1 MPDAAYASNR
11 FYISLAG
18 LAGEQAM
25 FTEAS
30 GLQLEIEVFEYTEG
44 GVNNF
49 VHKLPGRTKVG
60 NLTLKRGMTNSKAF
74 LEWISNVALGQIDR
88 QNISIMMF
96 NTKGEE
102 LMRWDFIGAYPIKWM
117 GPQYQASGNAA
128 AIESLE
134 LAHSGLQLSKKI
146 PLFPVPPKPT

>member
-1 MPDAAYASNR
+1 MPDSDSAYSSNR
-11 FYISLAG
+11 FYVSIEG
-18 LAGEQAM
+18 VTGEQAL

-44 GVNNF
+44 GVNSF

-74 LEWISNVALGQIDR
+74 LEWISNVALGKIER
-88 QNISIMMF
+88 KNVSIVMF
-96 NTKGEE
+96 NAKGDE
-102 LMRWDFIGAYPIKWM
+102 LMRWNYDGMYPVKWT
-117 GPQYQASGNAA
+117 GPHYEASGNAA

-134 LAHSGLQLSKKI
+134 LAHSGLQLSKK
-146 PLFPVPPKPT
+146 

>member
-1 MPDAAYASNR
+1 MPDEAYASNR
-11 FYISLAG
+11 FYISIEG
-18 LAGEQAM
+18 VTGEQAL

-44 GVNNF
+44 GVNSF

-74 LEWISNVALGQIDR
+74 LEWISNVALGKIER
-88 QNISIMMF
+88 KNVSIVMF
-96 NTKGEE
+96 NAKGDE
-102 LMRWDFIGAYPIKWM
+102 LMRWNYDGMYPVKWT

-134 LAHSGLQLSKKI
+134 LAHSGLQLSKK
-146 PLFPVPPKPT
+146 

>member
-1 MPDAAYASNR
+1 MPDEAYAANR
-11 FYISLAG
+11 FYISIEG
-18 LAGEQAM
+18 VTGEQAL

-44 GVNNF
+44 GVNSF

-74 LEWISNVALGQIDR
+74 LEWISNVALGKIER
-88 QNISIMMF
+88 KNVSIVMF
-96 NTKGEE
+96 NAKGDE
-102 LMRWDFIGAYPIKWM
+102 LMRWNYDAMYPVKWT

-134 LAHSGLQLSKKI
+134 LAHSGLQLSKK
-146 PLFPVPPKPT
+146 

>member
-1 MPDAAYASNR
+1 MPDDAYASNR
-11 FYISLAG
+11 FYISIEG
-18 LAGEQAM
+18 VTGEQAL

-30 GLQLEIEVFEYTEG
+30 GLQVEIEVFEYTEG
-44 GVNNF
+44 GVNSF

-74 LEWISNVALGQIDR
+74 LEWISNVALGKIER
-88 QNISIMMF
+88 KNVSIVMF
-96 NTKGEE
+96 SAKGEE
-102 LMRWDFIGAYPIKWM
+102 LMRWNFDGMYPIKWT

-134 LAHSGLQLSKKI
+134 LAHSGLQLSKK
-146 PLFPVPPKPT
+146 

>member
-1 MPDAAYASNR
+1 MPDSDSAYSSNR
-11 FYISLAG
+11 FYVSIEG
-18 LAGEQAM
+18 VTGEQAL

-44 GVNNF
+44 GVNSF

-74 LEWISNVALGQIDR
+74 LEWISNVALGKIER
-88 QNISIMMF
+88 KNVSIVMF
-96 NTKGEE
+96 NAKGDE
-102 LMRWDFIGAYPIKWM
+102 LMRWNYDGMYPVKWT
-117 GPQYQASGNAA
+117 GPQYEASGNAA

-134 LAHSGLQLSKKI
+134 LAHSGLQLSKK
-146 PLFPVPPKPT
+146 

>member
-1 MPDAAYASNR
+1 MPDDAYASNR
-11 FYISLAG
+11 FYISIEG
-18 LAGEQAM
+18 VTGEQAL

-44 GVNNF
+44 GVNSF

-74 LEWISNVALGQIDR
+74 LEWISNVALGKIER
-88 QNISIMMF
+88 KNVSIVMF
-96 NTKGEE
+96 NSKGDE
-102 LMRWDFIGAYPIKWM
+102 LMRWNYDGAYPVKWT
-117 GPQYQASGNAA
+117 GPQYQASGNVA

-134 LAHSGLQLSKKI
+134 LAHSGLQLAKK
-146 PLFPVPPKPT
+146 

>member
-1 MPDAAYASNR
+1 MPDSDSAYSSNR
-11 FYISLAG
+11 FYVSIEG
-18 LAGEQAM
+18 VTGEQAL

-44 GVNNF
+44 GVNSF

-74 LEWISNVALGQIDR
+74 LEWISNVALGKIER
-88 QNISIMMF
+88 KNVSIVMF
-96 NTKGEE
+96 NAKGDE
-102 LMRWDFIGAYPIKWM
+102 LMRWNYDGMYPVKWT
-117 GPQYQASGNAA
+117 GPRYEASGNAA

-134 LAHSGLQLSKKI
+134 LAHSGLQLSKK
-146 PLFPVPPKPT
+146 

>member
-1 MPDAAYASNR
+1 MPDDAYASNR
-11 FYISLAG
+11 FYISIEG
-18 LAGEQAM
+18 VTGEQAL

-44 GVNNF
+44 GVNSF

-74 LEWISNVALGQIDR
+74 LEWISNVALGKIER
-88 QNISIMMF
+88 KNVSIVMF
-96 NTKGEE
+96 NAKGDE
-102 LMRWDFIGAYPIKWM
+102 LMRWNYDGMYPVKWT

-134 LAHSGLQLSKKI
+134 LAHSGLQLSKK
-146 PLFPVPPKPT
+146 

>member
-1 MPDAAYASNR
+1 MPEDSYSASR
-11 FYISLAG
+11 FYVSIEG
-18 LAGEQAM
+18 VTGEQAL

-44 GVNNF
+44 GVNSF

-74 LEWISNVALGQIDR
+74 LEWISNVALGKIER
-88 QNISIMMF
+88 KNVSIVMF
-96 NTKGEE
+96 NAKGDE
-102 LMRWDFIGAYPIKWM
+102 LMRWNYDGMYPVKWT

-134 LAHSGLQLSKKI
+134 LAHSGLQLSKK
-146 PLFPVPPKPT
+146 

>member
-1 MPDAAYASNR
+1 MPDSDSAYSSNR
-11 FYISLAG
+11 FYVSIEG
-18 LAGEQAM
+18 VTGEQAL

-44 GVNNF
+44 GVNSF

-74 LEWISNVALGQIDR
+74 LEWISNVALGKIER
-88 QNISIMMF
+88 KNVSIVMF
-96 NTKGEE
+96 NAKGDE
-102 LMRWDFIGAYPIKWM
+102 LMRWNYDGMYPVKWT
-117 GPQYQASGNAA
+117 GPQYEASGNAA

-134 LAHSGLQLSKKI
+134 LAHSGLQLYKK
-146 PLFPVPPKPT
+146 

>member
-1 MPDAAYASNR
+1 MPDDAYASNR
-11 FYISLAG
+11 FYISIEG
-18 LAGEQAM
+18 VTGEQAL

-44 GVNNF
+44 GVNSF

-74 LEWISNVALGQIDR
+74 LEWISNVALGKIER
-88 QNISIMMF
+88 KNVSIVMF
-96 NTKGEE
+96 SAKGDE
-102 LMRWDFIGAYPIKWM
+102 LMRWNFDGMYPIKWT

-134 LAHSGLQLSKKI
+134 LAHSGLQLSKK
-146 PLFPVPPKPT
+146 

>member
-1 MPDAAYASNR
+1 MPDDAYASNR
-11 FYISLAG
+11 FYISIEG
-18 LAGEQAM
+18 VTGEQAL

-44 GVNNF
+44 GVNSF

-74 LEWISNVALGQIDR
+74 LEWISNVALGKIER
-88 QNISIMMF
+88 KNVSIVMF
-96 NTKGEE
+96 NAKGDE
-102 LMRWDFIGAYPIKWM
+102 LMRWNFDGMYPIKWT

-134 LAHSGLQLSKKI
+134 LAHSGLQLSKK
-146 PLFPVPPKPT
+146 